1 MFFQQTIQSKFGYW
15 FKNNLGMEFSILD
28 HCVDTDPTCLAR
40 SHTLPTTIL
49 FSGFGFFSERRENF
63 YKTKPDTRKILYKSA
78 IQTSTYYYRAVEGLQ
93 NPVVRTKIEVL
104 NRREIFYSYVLLP
117 ESWGHVP
124 SGPEVPPSLNDTTS
138 HLVNLKSD

>member
-49 FSGFGFFSERRENF
+49 FSGFGFFFRKEERIFTKLNQTRVRSFTSQQYRRLLTITGPSKGFKIQWSELKQKF
-63 YKTKPDTRKILYKSA
+63 SI
-78 IQTSTYYYRAVEGLQ
+78 EGKYFTPMYCCQ
-93 NPVVRTKIEVL
+93 NHGGT
-104 NRREIFYSYVLLP
+104 F
-117 ESWGHVP
+117 
-124 SGPEVPPSLNDTTS
+124 PPAPKFLRP
-138 HLVNLKSD
+138 